1 MAQEI
6 QIGNDLYDL
15 LNTRNFDVD
24 ITDERGQAADPADG
38 KVFKFDW
45 VSSNGNNYGTAVIV
59 AGDENELMLFYGDN
73 LGKGM
78 APEDKDEWF
87 GFMKELKDFST
98 RHNFNTFSPKNINAL
113 KHTMTGMAAIKEGLF
128 EGYYGTRKISYMGE
142 QTDARLVIKHNRMIG
157 ENDKRY
163 RYVESLFI
171 ETVDGERFKLPFV
184 KLVGGRAMLEHV
196 RQGGRPY
203 DIRGQHITETV
214 GEMAV
219 LSRFRRAQ
227 QGRMFE
233 GVTQQLVE
241 SANVYYEALQSNLK
255 HLATGRG
262 YTHYFESWTPADIGE
277 QESLVEDLRNMFIEQ
292 TLDTRIEQALP
303 TLAKIQ
309 QRGNAMKEAQIFE
322 NWVNGIMEGTWALPD
337 NPEAQ
342 EKLNQLMTGELI
354 VGPDATNATE
364 LLYDVIGDD
373 QLFDILGNLAD
384 RDPRANIWDDSDVQA
399 RLAELGIQTPQS
411 SEAEPADVAQDTAPE
426 QGMAEAAKWRDPK
439 YKDRLYTQ
447 EPGDSD
453 EYDDIGY
460 GYDFPER
467 PENDPGQK
475 RRMGGVGSAYD
486 RTDPLVKGAG
496 IGRSGIEHSINTAG
510 KRKGL
515 PSRDQIT
522 SLKQSIRDISGKHPR
537 PNLPEQGMAEAI
549 PAAGVDPKATQQYA
563 QQIVQTLQQATG
575 ATVKDFPNQD
585 GTVRIVI
592 NPDPNDR
599 TYPPS
604 RGYIVPTGNDGATM
618 QNITKAINPY
628 YNTFRQKGWRFDQPV
643 GGAFTIGIP
652 TQQAVAENAELN
664 TMLKYAGVPMKES
677 VLTDS
682 TGHTM
687 DHIIKRFTKEVADF
701 KERGDLDDDLY
712 HALYDYYFDDMPYGT
727 KKARDGDPYEWVS
740 DRFYADLGLSEGW
753 KGELAGGTLGG
764 VGGTVA
770 GSALGALA
778 GGPIGAAI
786 GGVVGGAAGSTGGG
800 MLGRKMTKEGSCN
813 STMEGEYCPEHG
825 LMECGMYE
833 MGTVAGGMAPV
844 IGEAPQDAINYNGAV
859 TGSYYESDELA
870 RIKTLALLK

>member
-38 KVFKFDW
+38 KVFKFNW

-142 QTDARLVIKHNRMIG
+142 QTEARLVIKHNRMIG

-214 GEMAV
+214 SEMAV

-277 QESLVEDLRNMFIEQ
+277 QESLVEDLRTMFIEQ

-309 QRGNAMKEAQIFE
+309 QRGTAMKEAQIFE
-322 NWVNGIMEGTWALPD
+322 NWVNSIMEGTWALPD
-337 NPEAQ
+337 TPEAQ

-373 QLFDILGNLAD
+373 KLFDILNDLAD

-426 QGMAEAAKWRDPK
+426 QGMAEA
-439 YKDRLYTQ
+439 
-447 EPGDSD
+447 
-453 EYDDIGY
+453 
-460 GYDFPER
+460 
-467 PENDPGQK
+467 
-475 RRMGGVGSAYD
+475 
-486 RTDPLVKGAG
+486 
-496 IGRSGIEHSINTAG
+496 
-510 KRKGL
+510 
-515 PSRDQIT
+515 
-522 SLKQSIRDISGKHPR
+522 
-537 PNLPEQGMAEAI
+537 I
-549 PAAGVDPKATQQYA
+549 PATEIDPKATQQYA
-563 QQIVQTLQQATG
+563 QQIIQALQKATG
-575 ATVKDFPNQD
+575 ATVIDFANQD
-585 GTVRIVI
+585 GTIKIVI

-628 YNTFRQKGWRFDQPV
+628 YNIFRQKGWRFDQPV

-652 TQQAVAENAELN
+652 AQQAVAENAELA
-664 TMLKYAGVPMKES
+664 TMLKYAGVPVQES

-687 DHIIKRFTKEVADF
+687 DHIIKRFTKEVANF
-701 KERGDLDDDLY
+701 KENGDLDDDLY

-778 GGPIGAAI
+778 TGSPIGAAI
-786 GGVVGGAAGSTGGG
+786 GGVVGGAAGGTGGA
-800 MLGRKMTKEGSCN
+800 MLGREMTKEGSCN

-870 RIKTLALLK
+870 RIKT

>member
-1 MAQEI
+1 
-6 QIGNDLYDL
+6 
-15 LNTRNFDVD
+15 
-24 ITDERGQAADPADG
+24 
-38 KVFKFDW
+38 
-45 VSSNGNNYGTAVIV
+45 
-59 AGDENELMLFYGDN
+59 
-73 LGKGM
+73 M

-142 QTDARLVIKHNRMIG
+142 QTEARLVIKHNRMIG

-171 ETVDGERFKLPFV
+171 ETADGERFKLPFV

-214 GEMAV
+214 SEMAV

-426 QGMAEAAKWRDPK
+426 QGMAE
-439 YKDRLYTQ
+439 
-447 EPGDSD
+447 GDNLATF
-453 EYDDIGY
+453 E
-460 GYDFPER
+460 
-467 PENDPGQK
+467 
-475 RRMGGVGSAYD
+475 
-486 RTDPLVKGAG
+486 
-496 IGRSGIEHSINTAG
+496 SINQL
-510 KRKGL
+510 RKSAGL
-515 PSRDQIT
+515 P
-522 SLKQSIRDISGKHPR
+522 
-537 PNLPEQGMAEAI
+537 
-549 PAAGVDPKATQQYA
+549 
-563 QQIVQTLQQATG
+563 VQ
-575 ATVKDFPNQD
+575 
-585 GTVRIVI
+585 
-592 NPDPNDR
+592 
-599 TYPPS
+599 
-604 RGYIVPTGNDGATM
+604 
-618 QNITKAINPY
+618 
-628 YNTFRQKGWRFDQPV
+628 
-643 GGAFTIGIP
+643 
-652 TQQAVAENAELN
+652 
-664 TMLKYAGVPMKES
+664 ES

-786 GGVVGGAAGSTGGG
+786 GGVVGGAAGGTGGA
-800 MLGRKMTKEGSCN
+800 MLGREMTKEGSCN

>member
-98 RHNFNTFSPKNINAL
+98 RHNFHTFSPKNINAL

-171 ETVDGERFKLPFV
+171 ETADGERFKLPFV

-214 GEMAV
+214 SEMAV

-411 SEAEPADVAQDTAPE
+411 SEAEPADVAQDTA
-426 QGMAEAAKWRDPK
+426 
-439 YKDRLYTQ
+439 
-447 EPGDSD
+447 
-453 EYDDIGY
+453 
-460 GYDFPER
+460 
-467 PENDPGQK
+467 
-475 RRMGGVGSAYD
+475 
-486 RTDPLVKGAG
+486 
-496 IGRSGIEHSINTAG
+496 
-510 KRKGL
+510 
-515 PSRDQIT
+515 
-522 SLKQSIRDISGKHPR
+522 
-537 PNLPEQGMAEAI
+537 PEQGMAEAI

-786 GGVVGGAAGSTGGG
+786 GGVVGGAAGGTGGA
-800 MLGRKMTKEGSCN
+800 MLGREMTKEGSCN

>member
-309 QRGNAMKEAQIFE
+309 QRGNAMKEAEIFE
-322 NWVNGIMEGTWALPD
+322 NWANQIMEGTWALPD
-337 NPEAQ
+337 TPEAQ
-342 EKLNQLMTGELI
+342 AKLDELMSQELI
-354 VGPDATNATE
+354 VGPDATNAKE
-364 LLYDVIGDD
+364 QLYDVIGDD
-373 QLFDILGNLAD
+373 KLFDILADLAEQ
-384 RDPRANIWDDSDVQA
+384 DPRANCWDDTDVQA
-399 RLAELGIQTPQS
+399 RLQELGIQMNTTPD
-411 SEAEPADVAQDTAPE
+411 AEQQQPVAPPAGQQAPGTAPE
-426 QGMAEAAKWRDPK
+426 QGMAEDQLDELSPGTLSNYVNRAVDDVADRSHGTGFQKGARVAFNAVAGGLPKSGRFEKDPK
-439 YKDRLYTQ
+439 IANRK
-447 EPGDSD
+447 
-453 EYDDIGY
+453 
-460 GYDFPER
+460 
-467 PENDPGQK
+467 
-475 RRMGGVGSAYD
+475 VGISRA
-486 RTDPLVKGAG
+486 
-496 IGRSGIEHSINTAG
+496 IGRMEENT
-510 KRKGL
+510 
-515 PSRDQIT
+515 
-522 SLKQSIRDISGKHPR
+522 
-537 PNLPEQGMAEAI
+537 
-549 PAAGVDPKATQQYA
+549 
-563 QQIVQTLQQATG
+563 
-575 ATVKDFPNQD
+575 
-585 GTVRIVI
+585 
-592 NPDPNDR
+592 
-599 TYPPS
+599 
-604 RGYIVPTGNDGATM
+604 
-618 QNITKAINPY
+618 
-628 YNTFRQKGWRFDQPV
+628 
-643 GGAFTIGIP
+643 
-652 TQQAVAENAELN
+652 ELN
-664 TMLKYAGVPMKES
+664 AMLKYAGVPLRES
-677 VLTDS
+677 RIHENSEYTYEKVAKILARENPGLATD
-682 TGHTM
+682 
-687 DHIIKRFTKEVADF
+687 
-701 KERGDLDDDLY
+701 RGSNEFYSAVY
-712 HALYDYYFDDMPYGT
+712 H
-727 KKARDGDPYEWVS
+727 
-740 DRFYADLGLSEGW
+740 
-753 KGELAGGTLGG
+753 EL
-764 VGGTVA
+764 
-770 GSALGALA
+770 
-778 GGPIGAAI
+778 IAI
-786 GGVVGGAAGSTGGG
+786 GMTPKAARNLISYDEDFISDVASAYDHYQKNPGLDESNSG
-800 MLGRKMTKEGSCN
+800 MIMPEADPMATVEAMPDLSAPVLEGSCN

-825 LMECGMYE
+825 LAECGMYE
-833 MGTVAGGMAPV
+833 MGTVAGSMAPV
-844 IGEAPQDAINYNGAV
+844 IGEAPQDPINYNAAITGA
-859 TGSYYESDELA
+859 YYESKSDTALLA
-870 RIKTLALLK
+870 RIKSLALLK